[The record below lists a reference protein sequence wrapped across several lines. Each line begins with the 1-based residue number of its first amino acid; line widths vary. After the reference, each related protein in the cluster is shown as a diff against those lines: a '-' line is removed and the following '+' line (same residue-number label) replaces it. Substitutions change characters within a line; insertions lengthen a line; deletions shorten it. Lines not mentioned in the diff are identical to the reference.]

1 MTFARVAAQSGLTYS
16 ELAQLYGVSRQ
27 ALHYWRTK
35 APPRV
40 GSHTARM
47 AETVTKALNI
57 AIDRKILPLR
67 EMNKTARA
75 AWITRMAVGLQNSK
89 LAPLKDQ

>member
-1 MTFARVAAQSGLTYS
+1 MSFERVIAESGLTYP

-27 ALHYWRTK
+27 ALYYWRTK
-35 APPRV
+35 APPRA

-57 AIDRKILPLR
+57 AIDRKILPLKA
-67 EMNKTARA
+67 MSKPARA

-89 LAPLKDQ
+89 LAPIKG